1 MDRVL
6 ASWGRFGPKF
16 GWIPKHRQIKSVNL
30 AREGWE
36 QHPCKTAALDQC
48 GVYKQHA
55 RCGRNSSFAI
65 VCICVGPTSEVG
77 KTYIGAGMRPTKCD
91 DIYVCARNLCPFA
104 FVFFFNQCSTSA
116 QPSGHHFPVRIVQG
130 PTFFTQQIR

>member
-1 MDRVL
+1 MDPQAPPDQKCEPRERRMGTASLQNRRIAQVL
-6 ASWGRFGPKF
+6 E
-16 GWIPKHRQIKSVNL
+16 V
-30 AREGWE
+30 
-36 QHPCKTAALDQC
+36 DQC

-104 FVFFFNQCSTSA
+104 FVIFFNQCSTSA